1 MAEQTAVRK
10 EKKRSKEDTIQIWS
24 QKLLSKLSLTKA
36 PDHQIIEVP
45 LPAGAG
51 GTESLNGCITTPP
64 PAAVTAATASHPHL
78 GNDPALPQSEQPVPK
93 SPTNSHWS
101 PTDRHRASKPT
112 LNQTPQQG
120 PAEDGRA
127 TQNGDE
133 ARTLQSTHS
142 REKEKGKAIAQG
154 TNDAGLPSINVP
166 VSANI
171 PTAQCDLNAP
181 ARHAYPVKNIPY
193 SKTFTV
199 RLSKVENLYIDR
211 REEIA
216 PATNDRWKNEIQG
229 KLDKDLK
236 ELNKAKFGARD
247 NILSFAQLYMVGIK
261 HKETL
266 AVEPT
271 IIITCG
277 TMGSKKWIT
286 QELGNLKLH
295 YLDDFGCPWRVR
307 YKPKPASWAASPP
320 DETPSTPSGTN
331 GYDIPNLQG
340 VYVERNVKPGV
351 SGLKLRFDVLQDGI
365 TQHRYATLGGII
377 SINEATLL
385 MTTAHP
391 FLVGLDGGIGSLAS
405 DDMEAS
411 TSESDSDSQS
421 DAEIAEPPSFPR
433 ASLPFNQMRYS
444 MLWTSELRARVAYS
458 FLGRIF
464 SPNAGNAVKLRW
476 PSSSD
481 WALFQV
487 RERYLLSKSQ
497 MSPRFSSFIPEDRL
511 TPGEVKI
518 IDAVDAL
525 SAGFLTQTAASL
537 YTAKAVVHVRE
548 IMLSGVLSNG
558 ASGAWVVRGSEV
570 CGYVVAVTGSGKS
583 CFMVPMYCAFEEI
596 EAATGAKPKLGVEQL
611 DTLDEEVIGAS
622 FDIEMESTSDD
633 YRPADSS
640 RSFKKA
646 PRWKKPTSAPATESS
661 EAPWMRAFTREP
673 VTRKPLTWRSDT
685 WGSDTWSPD
694 TWEPA
699 SVPRLERRGYGRF
712 TVLNRE
718 AGLQSASRSH
728 ADSRD
733 PHETEMI
740 DLTEVADTAI
750 ESLPIARVD
759 ERSKPTIPKSRQED
773 VVDNRVYATNWSTRK
788 KYRNFLVILTLTF
801 ITTLAS
807 TVVAPGVPLIMH
819 EFGANNV
826 LGAFVVSIFVLGQV
840 TGPHLIA
847 PLSDSY
853 GRLIVY
859 HFGNLSF
866 IIWNLACALAPN
878 VGALLIFRFFAGS
891 AAAGPLI
898 IGRSSVEDM
907 FSTENRDHKMR
918 LLGHTTNVILTH
930 RDIPLVLISIVSML
944 GPCIGPV
951 FGGYLVEKEGWRWA
965 FWLLT
970 IAVRR
975 FLLSLPDSL
984 LINTGIGRSS
994 HHYGYGCH
1002 V

>member
-10 EKKRSKEDTIQIWS
+10 EKKRSKEDTIHIWS

-36 PDHQIIEVP
+36 PDHQIIKVP
-45 LPAGAG
+45 LPVGAG
-51 GTESLNGCITTPP
+51 GTESLNGCIATPP

-78 GNDPALPQSEQPVPK
+78 GNDPALPRSEHPVPK

-101 PTDRHRASKPT
+101 PTDSYRASKPT

-133 ARTLQSTHS
+133 ARTRQSTHS

-166 VSANI
+166 VSANV

-193 SKTFTV
+193 SKTFTE
-199 RLSKVENLYIDR
+199 RWSKVENLYIDR
-211 REEIA
+211 REVIA
-216 PATNDRWKNEIQG
+216 PATNNRWENEIQR

-236 ELNKAKFGARD
+236 DLNKARFGAKD
-247 NILSFAQLYMVGIK
+247 SILSFTQLYMVGIK

-277 TMGSKKWIT
+277 TMESKKWIT
-286 QELGNLKLH
+286 EELGNLKLH

-320 DETPSTPSGTN
+320 DETSSIPFGTN
-331 GYDIPNLQG
+331 AHDIPNLQG
-340 VYVERNVKPGV
+340 VYVEQNIKPGV
-351 SGLKLRFDVLQDGI
+351 SGLKLRFDLLQDGI

-377 SINEATLL
+377 SINETNLF

-391 FLVGLDGGIGSLAS
+391 FLAELDSGNAPLVS

-411 TSESDSDSQS
+411 ISDSDSDSGSQS
-421 DAEIAEPPSFPR
+421 DAEIAEPPNVPR
-433 ASLPFNQMRYS
+433 TSLPFDQMRYS
-444 MLWTSELRARVAYS
+444 RLWTSEQWTRVAYS
-458 FLGRIF
+458 FLGRI
-464 SPNAGNAVKLRW
+464 SLPNADNAVKLQL

-487 RERYLLSKSQ
+487 GERSLLSKSR
-497 MSPRFSSFIPEDRL
+497 MSPRFSSFIREDRL
-511 TPGEVKI
+511 TPGKVKI
-518 IDAVDAL
+518 IDTVDAL
-525 SAGFLTQTAASL
+525 SAGFLTQTAASI

-596 EAATGAKPKLGVEQL
+596 EAATGAKPKLEVEQV
-611 DTLDEEVIGAS
+611 DPSDEEVVGAS
-622 FDIEMESTSDD
+622 YDSEMDSTSDD
-633 YRPADSS
+633 HRPADSM
-640 RSFKKA
+640 RSSCET
-646 PRWKKPTSAPATESS
+646 PRSNNPTSAPATESS
-661 EAPWMRAFTREP
+661 EAPWMHAFI
-673 VTRKPLTWRSDT
+673 RKPVSI
-685 WGSDTWSPD
+685 
-694 TWEPA
+694 
-699 SVPRLERRGYGRF
+699 PRLEHRRYGRF
-712 TVLNRE
+712 SVLNRE
-718 AGLQSASRSH
+718 AALQSAPRIH

-733 PHETEMI
+733 PDENEMM
-740 DLTEVADTAI
+740 DLTEVANTAVGL
-750 ESLPIARVD
+750 LPASGVD
-759 ERSKPTIPKSRQED
+759 ERSMPIITEPRQEE
-773 VVDNRVYATNWSTRK
+773 VVDNQEEAMHWSTRK

-819 EFGANNV
+819 EFGVNNV
-826 LGAFVVSIFVLGQV
+826 LGAFIVSIFVLGQI
-840 TGPHLIA
+840 TGPLLVA

-853 GRLIVY
+853 GRLIIY
-859 HFGNLSF
+859 HLCNLSF
-866 IIWNLACALAPN
+866 IIWNVACALAPN
-878 VGALLIFRFFAGS
+878 AGALLIFRFFAGW
-891 AAAGPLI
+891 AVAGPLT

-907 FSTENRDHKMR
+907 FSMEKKHHKLR
-918 LLGHTTNVILTH
+918 LLGHTTNVSLTH
-930 RDIPLVLISIVSML
+930 RDIPLVLLSIVSML

-975 FLLSLPDSL
+975 FFTVS
-984 LINTGIGRSS
+984 T
-994 HHYGYGCH
+994 
-1002 V
+1002 

>member
-1 MAEQTAVRK
+1 MAEQTAIRK
-10 EKKRSKEDTIQIWS
+10 EKKRSKEDTIHIWT

-51 GTESLNGCITTPP
+51 GNDSLNGCILTPP

-78 GNDPALPQSEQPVPK
+78 GNDAALAQSEQPVPK
-93 SPTNSHWS
+93 SPTNSHGS
-101 PTDRHRASKPT
+101 PTDRHRASEPT
-112 LNQTPQQG
+112 LDQTPQQG
-120 PAEDGRA
+120 PAKDGRA

-133 ARTLQSTHS
+133 ARILQCTHS

-154 TNDAGLPSINVP
+154 TNDAGLPSINVS

-171 PTAQCDLNAP
+171 ATAQCDSNAP
-181 ARHAYPVKNIPY
+181 ARHACPVKNIPY
-193 SKTFTV
+193 SKTCTE
-199 RLSKVENLYIDR
+199 RLSKAENLYIDR

-216 PATNDRWKNEIQG
+216 PATNNRWKSEIQRE
-229 KLDKDLK
+229 LDKDLK
-236 ELNKAKFGARD
+236 VLNKAKFGARD
-247 NILSFAQLYMVGIK
+247 NILSFAQLYMVGTK

-277 TMGSKKWIT
+277 TMESKKWIT
-286 QELGNLKLH
+286 EELGKLKLH

-320 DETPSTPSGTN
+320 DETPSTPSGTK
-331 GYDIPNLQG
+331 GYDIPNLQC
-340 VYVERNVKPGV
+340 VYIEQSVKPGL
-351 SGLKLRFDVLQDGI
+351 SGLKLRFDLLQDGI
-365 TQHRYATLGGII
+365 PQHRYATLGGII
-377 SINEATLL
+377 SINEANLL

-391 FLVGLDGGIGSLAS
+391 FLTELDSGNGPLVS
-405 DDMEAS
+405 DDIEAS
-411 TSESDSDSQS
+411 IADSDSDSGSQS
-421 DAEIAEPPSFPR
+421 DAEIAEPPNVSR
-433 ASLPFNQMRYS
+433 TTLPFDQMHYS
-444 MLWTSELRARVAYS
+444 LLWTSEQWTPVAYS
-458 FLGRIF
+458 FLGRI
-464 SPNAGNAVKLRW
+464 SLSNAGNAVKIQW

-481 WALFQV
+481 WALFQA
-487 RERYLLSKSQ
+487 EKLSLLPESQ
-497 MSPRFSSFIPEDRL
+497 IHPQYSSFIPEDRL

-518 IDAVDAL
+518 IDTVDAL
-525 SAGFLTQTAASL
+525 SAGFLTQTAASI
-537 YTAKAVVHVRE
+537 YTAEAVVHVRE
-548 IMLSGVLSNG
+548 IMLSGVLSSG
-558 ASGAWVVRGSEV
+558 ASGAWVIRGSEV
-570 CGYVVAVTGSGKS
+570 CGYVVATTGSGKS

-596 EAATGAKPKLGVEQL
+596 EAATGATPKLGVEQL
-611 DTLDEEVIGAS
+611 DTLNEDAIGAS
-622 FDIEMESTSDD
+622 YDSERESASDD
-633 YRPADSS
+633 HRPADST
-640 RSFKKA
+640 RSSYET
-646 PRWKKPTSAPATESS
+646 PRSNNPTSVPATEIS
-661 EAPWMRAFTREP
+661 EAPWMHGFTRKP
-673 VTRKPLTWRSDT
+673 VTRRPPTWS
-685 WGSDTWSPD
+685 SDTWSPD

-712 TVLNRE
+712 TVSNRE
-718 AGLQSASRSH
+718 AGFQSASRSY

-733 PHETEMI
+733 PHETEMM
-740 DLTEVADTAI
+740 DLTEVANTAI

-773 VVDNRVYATNWSTRK
+773 VVDNWGYATNWSPRK
-788 KYRNFLVILTLTF
+788 KYRNFLGILTLTF
-801 ITTLAS
+801 INRLAS
-807 TVVAPGVPLIMH
+807 TVVAPGVPLMMH
-819 EFGANNV
+819 EFGVNNV
-826 LGAFVVSIFVLGQV
+826 LGAFIVSIFVLGQI

-853 GRLIVY
+853 GRLIIY

-866 IIWNLACALAPN
+866 IIWNVACALAPN
-878 VGALLIFRFFAGS
+878 AGALLIFRFFAGT
-891 AAAGPLI
+891 AAAGPLT

-907 FSTENRDHKMR
+907 FSTEKRDHKIR
-918 LLGHTTNVILTH
+918 LLGYTTNVILTH